1 MAHHRVSWCLPSHS
15 ASLQT
20 TPPSSARLSL
30 PLSPGNMAVAGLLQQ
45 QQQPTVFMEL
55 GAGKA
60 WLTAWLHMLAP
71 HSSEFVLLDKLGNFM
86 NKVRERE

>member
-1 MAHHRVSWCLPSHS
+1 M
-15 ASLQT
+15 
-20 TPPSSARLSL
+20 
-30 PLSPGNMAVAGLLQQ
+30 LQQ